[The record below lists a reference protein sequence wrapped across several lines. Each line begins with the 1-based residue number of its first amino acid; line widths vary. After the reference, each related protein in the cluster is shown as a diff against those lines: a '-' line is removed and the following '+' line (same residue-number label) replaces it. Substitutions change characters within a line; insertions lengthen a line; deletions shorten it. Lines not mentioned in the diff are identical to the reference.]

1 MIRSK
6 GVEASA
12 FRHESRRYES
22 LKSAAQP
29 SKLWK
34 KLLHLSSSS
43 APSVMHGSRESILF
57 IYQYWMRALRN
68 INNREKHKKDQE
80 SQHFHSMKRWIWKL
94 GFSSIPS
101 LLFLSHKFLM
111 QTTSICICKCNSE
124 LATKLGSCGIRL
136 GDLCDSMQK
145 KIITFCHATGWL
157 EPVGVSLSMLFS
169 SNVK

>member
-1 MIRSK
+1 MKLQRARKRLVKLAKQDPGRAKPNSQATAGTNFTK
-6 GVEASA
+6 PRTSH
-12 FRHESRRYES
+12 FRG
-22 LKSAAQP
+22 LC
-29 SKLWK
+29 
-34 KLLHLSSSS
+34 
-43 APSVMHGSRESILF
+43 
-57 IYQYWMRALRN
+57 
-68 INNREKHKKDQE
+68 REKHKKDQE